1 MPISTSKVLLVPYE
15 EEHVPVYH
23 EWMKDETQE
32 IQILTASEPLSL
44 EEEYAMQ
51 RSWRRDHDKLT
62 FIICVPQASSS
73 PLKLAESSG
82 SEPHQDSSPTSQKD
96 KTPQPQ
102 MIGDINLF
110 LTPADEDPN
119 EGCIGEIELMIAPKE
134 MRGKGFGRAA
144 VLAFMGYL
152 ERELGGILGEYGR
165 GVRGEEEGEG
175 GEEGEGEVERNGG
188 GKEGGEGENGKK
200 MKMNLLQ
207 LRVKIGSKNE
217 KSIGLFESIGFVRVG
232 EGENYFGEV
241 ELVFEGWLGRERVGG
256 LMERFGVEGWREVDW
271 SKGGAV

>member
-1 MPISTSKVLLVPYE
+1 MLINEHTAISTSKVLLVPYE

-23 EWMKDETQE
+23 EWMKDEE

-62 FIICVPQASSS
+62 FIICVPPSSTS
-73 PLKLAESSG
+73 LSSN
-82 SEPHQDSSPTSQKD
+82 SEPRSNAQNEKNPK
-96 KTPQPQ
+96 PQ

-110 LTPADEDPN
+110 LTPADEDPD

-134 MRGKGFGRAA
+134 MRVKGYGRAA

-152 ERELGGILGEYGR
+152 ERELGGIMGEYGK
-165 GVRGEEEGEG
+165 GVRGEVGD
-175 GEEGEGEVERNGG
+175 
-188 GKEGGEGENGKK
+188 GENGKK

-256 LMERFGVEGWREVDW
+256 LMERFGVEGWREVEW
-271 SKGGAV
+271 KGGIEV

>member
-1 MPISTSKVLLVPYE
+1 MLINEHTAISTSKVLLVPYE

-23 EWMKDETQE
+23 EWMKDEE

-51 RSWRRDHDKLT
+51 RSWRKDHDKLT
-62 FIICVPQASSS
+62 FIICVPPSSS
-73 PLKLAESSG
+73 N
-82 SEPHQDSSPTSQKD
+82 SEPQSTEQESNAQK
-96 KTPQPQ
+96 PQPQ

-110 LTPADEDPN
+110 LTPADEDPD

-134 MRGKGFGRAA
+134 MRGKGYGRAA
-144 VLAFMGYL
+144 VLAFMGFL
-152 ERELGGILGEYGR
+152 ERELGGIMGEYGR
-165 GVRGEEEGEG
+165 GVRGEVEDGK
-175 GEEGEGEVERNGG
+175 GEGEVGD
-188 GKEGGEGENGKK
+188 GENGKK

-256 LMERFGVEGWREVDW
+256 LMGRFGVEGWREVEW
-271 SKGGAV
+271 KGGAEV